1 MKLSINFDVNHQISG
16 LLYKKSLGDHLNDR
30 ELMALIRHLGTV
42 SALLVVMGE
51 TFRLPFKETHS
62 LFLELYDCAVNR
74 KLVENNGYSIEI
86 IDRWIKGNA

>member
-30 ELMALIRHLGTV
+30 ELMVLIRHLGIT
-42 SALLVVMGE
+42 SALLEVMGDE
-51 TFRLPFKETHS
+51 FRLPFKETHS
-62 LFLELYDCAVNR
+62 LFLELYEYAINR
-74 KLVENNGYSIEI
+74 KLVEDNGYSIEI